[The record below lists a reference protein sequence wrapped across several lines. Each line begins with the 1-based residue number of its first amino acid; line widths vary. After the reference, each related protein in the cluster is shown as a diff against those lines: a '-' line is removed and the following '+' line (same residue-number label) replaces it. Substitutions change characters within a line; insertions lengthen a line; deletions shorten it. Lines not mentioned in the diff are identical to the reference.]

1 MMRPRRAP
9 ILFTVLMIAAIPVAA
24 QYQDFQMWSSVGVR
38 TDITPRLRIG
48 IEEEARFFENIRLL
62 DKLNSDLTID
72 YELFG
77 GVRVGLLYRLITNR
91 EKDGD
96 YVLKHRFSA
105 SLATEKQTG
114 PWKLGAT
121 LKFQKTYDEFYH
133 SDDWYLPKNYFR
145 IEGEVSRPLNRNR
158 TEPYATLEWW
168 YYLPQAQQ
176 AFFDQYRL
184 TLGVKHKLAK
194 DHRINVYYRI
204 QQEIQVED
212 PLFAHIVGVGYLFTW
227 RR

>member
-1 MMRPRRAP
+1 MKQGRLIYLF
-9 ILFTVLMIAAIPVAA
+9 ILLMIVSMPVAG
-24 QYQDFQMWSSVGVR
+24 QYQDLQLWSSVGIR
-38 TDITPRLRIG
+38 TDITPKLRIG
-48 IEEEARFFENIRLL
+48 IEEEARFFENISLL
-62 DKLNSDLTID
+62 DKLNSDLTVD
-72 YELFG
+72 YEIFD

-91 EKDGD
+91 QKDSD
-96 YVLKHRFSA
+96 YELKHRFSA
-105 SLATEKQTG
+105 SLAAEKQTG
-114 PWKLGAT
+114 PWKLGVN
-121 LKFQKTYDEFYH
+121 LKLQKTYDEFLH

-145 IEGEVSRPLNRNR
+145 VEGEVSRPLNRNR

-168 YYLPQAQQ
+168 YYLPQGQQ

-212 PLFAHIVGVGYLFTW
+212 PLFAHVLGIGYLFTW
-227 RR
+227 HP